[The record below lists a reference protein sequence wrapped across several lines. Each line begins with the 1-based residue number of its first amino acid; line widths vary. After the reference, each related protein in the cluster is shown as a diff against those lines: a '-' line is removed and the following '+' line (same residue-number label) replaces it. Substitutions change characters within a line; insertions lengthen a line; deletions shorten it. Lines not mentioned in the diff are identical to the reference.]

1 MSNKVPDSHKDL
13 LRDEKRAL
21 AIVATT
27 MPDGSPQATPVWF
40 NMDGDSL
47 CFNTARGRV
56 KERNLSAKPE
66 VAVVIIDPRDPY
78 RYLQIRGSVREIT
91 GEEARKHI
99 DHLAEKYLGTPS
111 YENYQGETR
120 VKYCIQIESVN
131 TMG

>member
-1 MSNKVPDSHKDL
+1 MANKVPDSHKDL

-21 AIVATT
+21 AILATT

-40 NMDGDSL
+40 NMDNDSI

-56 KERNLSAKPE
+56 KDRNMTARPR
-66 VAVVIIDPRDPY
+66 VAIVIVDPDSPY
-78 RYLQIRGSVREIT
+78 RYLQIRGSVQGSTTDGARE
-91 GEEARKHI
+91 HI
-99 DHLAEKYLGTPS
+99 DDLAEKYLGTPS